1 MKKDWRRVREDIKK
15 EEAKKRE
22 AEEKLRALHQQV
34 RQAENEEIVA
44 VIRAMTEKG
53 GDVMQTLKTV
63 QEQQRSFEQARGAL
77 TTNHESEVEIDD

>member
-1 MKKDWRRVREDIKK
+1 MKKDWRKVREDIKK
-15 EEAKKRE
+15 TEAKKRE
-22 AEEKLRALHQQV
+22 AEEQLRVLHQQA

-63 QEQQRSFEQARGAL
+63 QEQQRSFEQARGTF

>member
-1 MKKDWRRVREDIKK
+1 MKKDWRKVREDIKK
-15 EEAKKRE
+15 TEAKKRE
-22 AEEKLRALHQQV
+22 AEEQLRALHQQA

-63 QEQQRSFEQARGAL
+63 QEQQRSFEQARGTL